1 MAFADVAVA
10 MSLAALFPAAIA
22 YIANIFAPARR
33 LALVAHGIALVAW
46 LLLTAGLAARMI
58 ADGFPAISTSFQAL
72 LAIAAALLTLHLAQ
86 VLWKDLPGFG
96 ALVTPLAM
104 AALFVATALP
114 HAESSYHQEVL
125 ASQWIYLHV
134 LSIVLSMILLLFAAC
149 CAVLWLIQHH
159 LLKAKRWA
167 GAFRRLPPLEVLD
180 SMSFF
185 LAAVGFAALTVGVVT
200 AVVWAATHPD
210 QQRAQNLLTR
220 GAAILSWI
228 LYAFY
233 LWAHG
238 NAGWRGKKAQ
248 YILVA
253 GCLAILITTLLH
265 RWFFPNADVA
275 GLGLLT
281 IMRGAL

>member
-1 MAFADVAVA
+1 MAFTDAAVA

-22 YIANIFAPARR
+22 YIANVFAPARR
-33 LALVAHGIALVAW
+33 LALVAHGMALVAW
-46 LLLTAGLAARMI
+46 LLLTAGLVARMI
-58 ADGFPAISTSFQAL
+58 ADGFPALSTSFQAL

-114 HAESSYHQEVL
+114 HAASYHQEVL
-125 ASQWIYLHV
+125 ASHWIYLHV
-134 LSIVLSMILLLFAAC
+134 LSIVLSMILLLFAGC

-210 QQRAQNLLTR
+210 QQRAQNLLAR

-253 GCLAILITTLLH
+253 GCLAMLTTTLLH
-265 RWFFPNADVA
+265 RWFFPNAEVA
-275 GLGLLT
+275 GLCYLT
-281 IMRGAL
+281 FIRGVL